1 MQVHYGTARIETP
14 RPVVTIGSF
23 DGVHLGHISVIKA
36 LNARARAF
44 GGESVIITFEPH
56 PREVLYPDEP
66 KPGILTTLPEKR
78 AVLEACGVDHLVVLN
93 FTPAFARLSY
103 EDFVRQ
109 VLVER
114 IGVRGLVMGYDHH
127 FGYERAGNFE
137 RLQELSRRYG
147 FFLEREA
154 VFEADSENVS
164 STKIRQA
171 LAEGNVV
178 CVTRFLG
185 RPYSFTG
192 KVVAGSQLGRQL
204 GFPTANL
211 VVDDAR
217 KLLPARGVYAVRVRL
232 TDGRVLGGML
242 NVGTRPTVASDE
254 SELTLEVH
262 LFDFSGD
269 LYGSMLSVHLVAHL
283 RAEQPFPS
291 LSSLQVQLQQ
301 DQLAALRELT
311 KE

>member
-171 LAEGNVV
+171 LAEGNVA